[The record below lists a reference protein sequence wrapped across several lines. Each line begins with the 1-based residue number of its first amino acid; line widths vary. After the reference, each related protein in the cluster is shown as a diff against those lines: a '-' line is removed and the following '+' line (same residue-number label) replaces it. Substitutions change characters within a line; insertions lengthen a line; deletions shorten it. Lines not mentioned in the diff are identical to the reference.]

1 MSQYRYDASFF
12 AYTSASNQASAEAV
26 VALLKQW
33 FPHIG
38 TVVDFGCGQGVWLA
52 AWNGAG
58 ATEVLGLDGDYVD
71 RSQLRIN
78 SGQFRATDLALMTDL
93 GRRFD
98 LVQSVEVA
106 EHLPASAAAGF
117 AEMLG
122 KHGDLLLFSAAP
134 PGQGGEHHVNEQPYD
149 YWRKLLS
156 EQGFVAYD
164 CIRSRLAGRPE
175 IQPWYRYNL
184 VLYARPNVALP
195 EAVRVTRVPEGRVIP
210 DISPRLYQL
219 RKAVVRRIPPAL
231 ADQLARW
238 KARRA

>member
-26 VALLKQW
+26 VALLKLW
-33 FPHIG
+33 FPH
-38 TVVDFGCGQGVWLA
+38 VASVADFGCGQGVWLA
-52 AWNGAG
+52 AWQGAG
-58 ATEVLGLDGDYVD
+58 VADVLGLDGDYVD
-71 RSQLRIN
+71 RSQLRIAAE
-78 SGQFRATDLALMTDL
+78 QFRATDLVKPTEL

-117 AEMLG
+117 AQMLG
-122 KHGDLLLFSAAP
+122 KHADLLLFSAAP

-149 YWRKLLS
+149 YWRNLLAA
-156 EQGFVAYD
+156 QGFIAYD
-164 CIRSRLAGRPE
+164 CIRPHLAGRPE

-184 VLYARPNVALP
+184 VLYARPSVALP
-195 EAVRVTRVPEGRVIP
+195 EAVRATRVAEGQKIQDV
-210 DISPRLYQL
+210 SPLLYQL
-219 RKAVVRRIPPAL
+219 RKAVVRLIPPVL

-238 KARRA
+238 KARRG